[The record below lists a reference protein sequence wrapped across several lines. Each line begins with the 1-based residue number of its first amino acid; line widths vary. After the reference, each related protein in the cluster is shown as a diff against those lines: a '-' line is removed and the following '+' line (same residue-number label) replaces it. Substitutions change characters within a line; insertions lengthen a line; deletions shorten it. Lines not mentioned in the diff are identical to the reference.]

1 MPTLTATTFRN
12 CLRVGL
18 FSLAFPL
25 PVHAN
30 QSHCTDR
37 EQTVFSCSIAKSAK
51 IVSLC
56 ASGNLT
62 KNDGNLVY
70 RFGPPGKIELEFPS
84 PATNSL
90 QQFRY
95 AHYSRYQTD
104 RTEVSFTIGQFDY
117 SVFDYYDEQ
126 AKPKYARGV
135 SVSNVSGNGRDIQIF
150 CGGKVT
156 SELKKLDGIVPC
168 DTDNALAS
176 CN

>member
-1 MPTLTATTFRN
+1 MPTLTAATFRT
-12 CLRVGL
+12 CLQVGL

-25 PVHAN
+25 PAHAS

-37 EQTVFSCSIAKSAK
+37 EQTVFSCRIAKSEK

-56 ASGNLT
+56 ASRNLT
-62 KNDGNLVY
+62 KNDGKLAY
-70 RFGPPGKIELEFPS
+70 RFGPRGKVELEFPPS
-84 PATNSL
+84 ATNSL

-95 AHYSRYQTD
+95 AHYFRFQTD
-104 RTEVSFTIGQFDY
+104 RTEVSFTNGKFSY

-135 SVSNVSGNGRDIQIF
+135 SVSNAEGNGREIQIF
-150 CGGKVT
+150 CGGKAT
-156 SELKKLDGIVPC
+156 SELKILDGIVPC